1 MYKSVF
7 TVLIAVTMAALSS
20 WGQRQD
26 DPVIKSV
33 QKAYAQAEAQIAKG
47 EEEQQDLNMM
57 TVNVD
62 QMWPGSGRHT
72 ETIKFY
78 FTLDNSEEDF
88 TNTLYLVRKTSRVAV
103 REFLEEYLYDTQE
116 AGKPLLCI
124 LTYYTDE
131 GEKQQLRLYFKNGKP
146 YQQVP
151 LEAPTEMQ
159 PDYIMK
165 SFENYFSA
173 FRRLI
178 NH

>member
-7 TVLIAVTMAALSS
+7 TVLIAVTMAAPSS

-131 GEKQQLRLYFKNGKP
+131 GGETATPALLQERQALPAGALGSTHRDAARLHHGI
-146 YQQVP
+146 V
-151 LEAPTEMQ
+151 
-159 PDYIMK
+159 
-165 SFENYFSA
+165 
-173 FRRLI
+173 
-178 NH
+178 